1 MCRGIGQMA
10 AGVVFPLRRA
20 PILLYYIPLSSDFLR
35 SKIQIFLF
43 YFPSARVFFL
53 FSVAGVRKVAR
64 PISSI
69 HSQYISLLFSM
80 EFRTK
85 ESRSDCCL
93 FWLFNWA
100 ATRTSIS
107 LSELGR
113 SLAGHCIREKRL
125 QKWEKCRVLALNF
138 LTQVTITW
146 KQSGVVN

>member
-1 MCRGIGQMA
+1 MCVEELARWRPVSSFLCA
-10 AGVVFPLRRA
+10 ALPFFYIIFP
-20 PILLYYIPLSSDFLR
+20 FLR
-35 SKIQIFLF
+35 ISFVPKYKSFFSISL
-43 YFPSARVFFL
+43 AREFFL

-125 QKWEKCRVLALNF
+125 QKWEKCRVLNF
-138 LTQVTITW
+138 LTQVTITR